1 MRTLRLIFSLLA
13 CAFATGA
20 AAQYPD
26 KPIRLIVPQAPGS
39 ATDTVARILGA
50 ELGKELGQQ
59 VVIDNRPGGALT
71 LGLDLTAKA
80 DPDGYTI
87 CMGPIGALAINRHM
101 VAKLPYDIERDLQP
115 IALVTRGHLLLAVS
129 PTLPFK
135 SVQEIIDYAKQNP
148 GKLLNASSSNG
159 SPGHVGGELFKYMS
173 GTDIVHVPY
182 RGGAAAINDLIAGR
196 VHLMFESLNSI
207 APHAKAG
214 TVRPLAVSGARRS
227 PGFPD
232 LPTVAE
238 AGVPGYEAP
247 TWSGVIAP
255 AGVPR
260 PIIDKLNAGI
270 NKAIELADLPR
281 PLRLDRRRAGRRLA
295 RRVCRS
301 DQEGFRQVGGCDPA
315 GGGAARL
322 DARYVAGTA
331 CRSLFGR
338 AGANANEEVGCPV
351 PPCQRATIPPA
362 TSRECWSES
371 PMSRP

>member
-1 MRTLRLIFSLLA
+1 
-13 CAFATGA
+13 
-20 AAQYPD
+20 
-26 KPIRLIVPQAPGS
+26 VPQAAGS

-59 VVIDNRPGGALT
+59 IVIDNRPGGALT

-80 DPDGYTI
+80 DADGYTI

-101 VAKLPYDIERDLQP
+101 VAKPPYDIERDLQP

-135 SVQEIIDYAKQNP
+135 SVQEVIDYAKQNP

-207 APHAKAG
+207 APHAKSG
-214 TVRPLAVSGARRS
+214 TVRPIAVSGARRS

-260 PIIDKLNAGI
+260 PTIDRLNAGI
-270 NKAIELADLPR
+270 NKAIESQIFRDRFASIGDEPAGGSPEEFAEVIRADSAKWG
-281 PLRLDRRRAGRRLA
+281 DVIRRAG
-295 RRVCRS
+295 
-301 DQEGFRQVGGCDPA
+301 
-315 GGGAARL
+315 ARL
-322 DARYVAGTA
+322 D
-331 CRSLFGR
+331 
-338 AGANANEEVGCPV
+338 
-351 PPCQRATIPPA
+351 
-362 TSRECWSES
+362 
-371 PMSRP
+371 

>member
-1 MRTLRLIFSLLA
+1 MRSLRLLPLLLA
-13 CAFATGA
+13 CVFATGA

-26 KPIRLIVPQAPGS
+26 KPIKLIVPQAAGS

-59 VVIDNRPGGALT
+59 IVIDNRPGGALT
-71 LGLDLTAKA
+71 LGLDLTAKSDA
-80 DPDGYTI
+80 DGYTI

-207 APHAKAG
+207 APHAKSG
-214 TVRPLAVSGARRS
+214 TVRPIAVSGARRS

-247 TWSGVIAP
+247 TWIGVIAP

-270 NKAIELADLPR
+270 NKAIGSQTFR
-281 PLRLDRRRAGRRLA
+281 DRFASIGDEPAGGSPEEFAEVIRTDSAKWGGVIRRAG
-295 RRVCRS
+295 
-301 DQEGFRQVGGCDPA
+301 
-315 GGGAARL
+315 ARL
-322 DARYVAGTA
+322 D
-331 CRSLFGR
+331 
-338 AGANANEEVGCPV
+338 
-351 PPCQRATIPPA
+351 
-362 TSRECWSES
+362 
-371 PMSRP
+371 

>member
-1 MRTLRLIFSLLA
+1 MRFLRLIPLLLA
-13 CAFATGA
+13 CVFATGA

-26 KPIRLIVPQAPGS
+26 KPIKLIVPQAAGS

-50 ELGKELGQQ
+50 ELAKEVGQQ
-59 VVIDNRPGGALT
+59 IIIDNRPGGALT
-71 LGLDLTAKA
+71 LGIDLTAKA
-80 DPDGYTI
+80 DSDGYTI

-129 PTLPFK
+129 PTLPFQ

-207 APHAKAG
+207 APHAKSG

-238 AGVPGYEAP
+238 AGVPGYAAP

-260 PIIDKLNAGI
+260 PIIERLNAAI
-270 NKAIELADLPR
+270 NRAIASQIFR
-281 PLRLDRRRAGRRLA
+281 DRFASIGDEPAGGSPEDFAEVIRSDSAKWGDVIRRAG
-295 RRVCRS
+295 
-301 DQEGFRQVGGCDPA
+301 
-315 GGGAARL
+315 ARL
-322 DARYVAGTA
+322 D
-331 CRSLFGR
+331 
-338 AGANANEEVGCPV
+338 
-351 PPCQRATIPPA
+351 
-362 TSRECWSES
+362 
-371 PMSRP
+371 

>member
-1 MRTLRLIFSLLA
+1 MRSLRLLPLLLA
-13 CAFATGA
+13 CVFATGA

-26 KPIRLIVPQAPGS
+26 KPIRLIVPQAAGS

-59 VVIDNRPGGALT
+59 IVIDNRPGGALT
-71 LGLDLTAKA
+71 LGLDLTAKSDA
-80 DPDGYTI
+80 DGYTI

-207 APHAKAG
+207 APHAKSG
-214 TVRPLAVSGARRS
+214 TVRPIAVSGARRS

-260 PIIDKLNAGI
+260 PIIEKLNAGI
-270 NKAIELADLPR
+270 NKAIESQIFR
-281 PLRLDRRRAGRRLA
+281 DRFASIGDEPAGGSPEEFAEVIRTDSAKWGDVIRRAG
-295 RRVCRS
+295 
-301 DQEGFRQVGGCDPA
+301 
-315 GGGAARL
+315 ARL
-322 DARYVAGTA
+322 D
-331 CRSLFGR
+331 
-338 AGANANEEVGCPV
+338 
-351 PPCQRATIPPA
+351 
-362 TSRECWSES
+362 
-371 PMSRP
+371 